1 MVAALCAA
9 RGIPHDTL
17 TLALAKGSA
26 VQERAR
32 IARYGA
38 LGQWCADNHLAA
50 LVTAHHA
57 DDQAETIIMR
67 LNRGAGL
74 RGLAGMRPRATVP
87 ETPDLPLLRP
97 LLGWRRADLTAVVE
111 SAGLTAAHDPSNR
124 DAAFER
130 VRIRAA
136 LTSSDAFAPNGF
148 SASATHLAEADHAL
162 EWAVDQLWSDVKDA
176 DEGFTW
182 NPAPSLPPVIAL
194 RVLERILAASGS
206 GVPRGPDLARWLA
219 TLRSGGVATLGGI
232 KADARRAPWRFTRA
246 PRRNNKA

>member
-1 MVAALCAA
+1 MQQRARAARYAAL
-9 RGIPHDTL
+9 G
-17 TLALAKGSA
+17 K
-26 VQERAR
+26 
-32 IARYGA
+32 
-38 LGQWCADNHLAA
+38 WCADNHLAA

-74 RGLAGMRPRATVP
+74 RGLAGMRSCATVP
-87 ETPDLPLLRP
+87 GCADLPLLRP
-97 LLGWRRADLTAVVE
+97 LLGWRRADLVAVVE
-111 SAGLTAAHDPSNR
+111 AAGVTAADDPSNR
-124 DAAFER
+124 DTAFER

-148 SASATHLAEADHAL
+148 AASATHLAEADRAL
-162 EWAVDQLWSDVKDA
+162 EWVIDQLWQDVKEV

-182 NPAPSLPPVIAL
+182 NPAPSLPSVIAL

-246 PRRNNKA
+246 PERSSKT